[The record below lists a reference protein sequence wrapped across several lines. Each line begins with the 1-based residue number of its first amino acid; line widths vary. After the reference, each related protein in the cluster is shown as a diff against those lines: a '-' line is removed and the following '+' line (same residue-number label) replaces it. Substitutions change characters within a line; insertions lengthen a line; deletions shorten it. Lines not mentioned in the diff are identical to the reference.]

1 MSPIPSISFR
11 INPADLARASGGVL
25 AAQNMQASP
34 VILKAINA
42 AMLELV
48 TIAQKER
55 FTGHGPFPIAE
66 KKLGIVTDRLRRDL
80 HAEPAKVTSNGFS
93 ARIGSNVEYF
103 RAHELGFSGTVQVKA
118 HKRSAYTV
126 ASRGYSV
133 LEQSVRAHS
142 KQLSIPARMPLMT
155 AIGQH
160 SKRILSIALD
170 RAIKSLLPLKS

>member
-25 AAQNMQASP
+25 AAEQMQDSP
-34 VILKAINA
+34 VLLKAINA

-55 FTGHGPFPIAE
+55 FTGKGPFPVTE
-66 KKLGIVTDRLRRDL
+66 KKLGVVTGRLRRDL
-80 HAEPAKVTSNGFS
+80 HAEPAKVTASGFS
-93 ARIGSNVEYF
+93 SRIGSNVEYF

-118 HKRSAYTV
+118 HQRSAYTM

-142 KQLSIPARMPLMT
+142 KKLNIPARMPLMT

-160 SKRILSIALD
+160 SQRIIAIALD
-170 RAIKSLLPLKS
+170 RAIKSLLPLHP